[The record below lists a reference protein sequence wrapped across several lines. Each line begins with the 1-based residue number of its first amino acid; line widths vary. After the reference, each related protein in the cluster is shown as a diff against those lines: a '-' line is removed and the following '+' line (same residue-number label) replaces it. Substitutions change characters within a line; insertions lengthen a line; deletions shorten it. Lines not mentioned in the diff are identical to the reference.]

1 MYRSASTVMPDDDR
15 DARAALTTIFFL
27 LIEGQTGAWHR
38 VPSDEVW
45 HFHEGE
51 PLALTWADADGANAL
66 TQVLGPVGADQMLVA
81 VVPAGCWQTARPR
94 RSGAYTLVGCTVA
107 PGFAYADVQCDHLP
121 Q

>member
-15 DARAALTTIFFL
+15 DARAALTTIYFL
-27 LIEGQTGAWHR
+27 LTEGQISAWHR
-38 VPSDEVW
+38 VLSDEVW

-94 RSGAYTLVGCTVA
+94 RSGACTLVGCTVA